1 MTITFE
7 NSFIDLF
14 ISALGAA
21 GDIAGGRHSG
31 THTVSWPRRT
41 DPATYNK
48 QYSSHV
54 CTTRLDYLGW
64 ITIGCNKLLLN
75 FAVPTEMS

>member
-54 CTTRLDYLGW
+54 RQGW
-64 ITIGCNKLLLN
+64 IIWAGLQLAATNYC
-75 FAVPTEMS
+75 